1 MDDPA
6 YKQLFSRPRMVEDLL
21 HGFAARDWSGALDF
35 ASLAP
40 LPASYVS
47 HDLRQRHGD
56 LVWRVRFHD
65 ERWLY
70 LVLRLEF
77 QSTVDRAMAVR
88 MLAYTT
94 LLYQKLIGEGVLR
107 EHDALPPVLPI
118 VIYNGRLR
126 WNAAADVSELIAS
139 GGCGAG
145 AVSAVA
151 AVLSAGRGPRRGCR
165 SAGRQSGVG
174 VDRAGDES

>member
-6 YKQLFSRPRMVEDLL
+6 CKQLFSRPRMVEDLL

-65 ERWLY
+65 QRWLH
-70 LVLRLEF
+70 LEF

-94 LLYQKLIGEGVLR
+94 LLYQKLIGEGGAAR
-107 EHDALPPVLPI
+107 A
-118 VIYNGRLR
+118 RC
-126 WNAAADVSELIAS
+126 AAAGAADRHLQRPTAMER
-139 GGCGAG
+139 GG
-145 AVSAVA
+145 
-151 AVLSAGRGPRRGCR
+151 GRI
-165 SAGRQSGVG
+165 
-174 VDRAGDES
+174 